1 MKNSKKGFTLVEL
14 LVVIAILAI
23 LATVAV
29 VGYTSFI
36 EKANESAD
44 MQAITQM
51 NTVLT
56 ANDILE
62 DTDNI
67 LVVFNVLEAAG
78 LSAKDY
84 HPLAK
89 DMYFFWDANLN
100 KVLYVDKNMKVVA
113 PAEHAGKVFDKTKDT
128 WLSLTQKIE
137 ASKPAEFAVSNKATT
152 VKVASGAELLYVINE
167 IKAGN
172 VTTATI
178 TIPEAGIDMMGASF
192 GIGELKST
200 VTIKGEGTA
209 PAVIKNVTAV
219 DTTFY
224 GDGVTE
230 GNDGQYSVGLF
241 GNVWSNLTIEN
252 VTFENVHVKNTH
264 ASGVAILV
272 GIKSG
277 GTLKLTDVTIKNS
290 SVIGHRNVGAIIGNT
305 TGKLTITGEKGLVLE
320 NVDVLTIGGR
330 SGLLIGYTNS
340 PSICLNGLDTA
351 KISIDKDCSYEIY
364 NCEQNT
370 GKSPEGKDLGLQ
382 SNGAIWSWCYDG
394 TGKEDYNTDK
404 YFVEGALITINK
416 SGVQVA
422 GNDYFKDGLWK

>member
-36 EKANESAD
+36 DKANESAD

-62 DTDNI
+62 DTNNI

-78 LSAKDY
+78 LSPKDY

-137 ASKPAEFAVSNKATT
+137 AEKPNGFVVNET
-152 VKVASGAELLYVINE
+152 VEVTVANGAQMLYVLEQINT
-167 IKAGN
+167 GN

-178 TIPEAGIDMMGASF
+178 TIPESGIDMMGASF
-192 GIGELKST
+192 GIGTLNANL
-200 VTIKGEGTA
+200 TIKGENNKQ
-209 PAVIKNVTAV
+209 VIIKNATAV
-219 DTTFY
+219 DTTVY

-230 GNDGQYSVGLF
+230 HHDGQYAVGLF
-241 GNVWSNLTIEN
+241 GRTSKSLTIEN
-252 VTFENVHVKNTH
+252 ITFENIHVKNTH

-272 GIKSG
+272 GQNL
-277 GTLKLTDVTIKNS
+277 GTVTLNNVKIKNS
-290 SVIGHRNVGAIIGNT
+290 SVIGHRNVGALIGDFNYPLEIGGT
-305 TGKLTITGEKGLVLE
+305 NGLILE
-320 NVDVLTIGGR
+320 NVDVLTVGGR
-330 SGLLIGYTNS
+330 SGLLVGCANTM
-340 PSICLNGLDTA
+340 PSSLKTA
-351 KISIDKDCSYEIY
+351 NITIDKDCSYEIY
-364 NCEQNT
+364 YCEQNT
-370 GKSPEGKDLGLQ
+370 GVSPQGDPLGKQTDGT
-382 SNGAIWSWCYDG
+382 IYSWCYDG
-394 TGKEDYNTDK
+394 SGGYDYNNNK
-404 YFVEGALITINK
+404 VFIEGALVTTGSNE
-416 SGVQVA
+416 SGNHFFA
-422 GNDYFKDGLWK
+422 ADLWK